1 MKKRFLYPISPL
13 DIQRRLF
20 ILAAIVLFLYA
31 VILTLA
37 PAARARTWDTDYN
50 WSHWIGV
57 LVWVVVFSY
66 LSRQGEKLLPDADP
80 YLLPTTALL
89 TGLGMLSIWR
99 LMPYFGMRQAAW
111 VLVSGLALA
120 IGMRMAS
127 RFHLLR
133 RFKYFFLTAGIL
145 LTALTLIFGTNPEG
159 IGLDLWLG
167 CCGIYLQ
174 PSEPLKLLFLI
185 YLAGYLAD
193 FIPLKL
199 RPVSLIAPTVIIAS
213 LAIILLL
220 IQRDLGTASIFIFL
234 YAIMLYLASGRR
246 RVVII
251 SLAGLVLAGI
261 AGYYLF
267 DVVRLRVDAWL
278 DPWLDPAGRSFQ
290 IIQSLMAI
298 ANGGVGGRGP
308 GLGSPGLVP
317 VSISDFIYTAI
328 AEELGLAGAIA
339 ILVLHLVLLT
349 RGLLASLRATD
360 NFRRLLAAGLA
371 MYLAAQSIL
380 IIGGNT
386 RLLPLTGVTLPFVSY
401 GGSSLLTSYIAM
413 LLILLVSNRGEVEPA
428 PLLRPQP
435 YQVTGVMMGL
445 GFLAL
450 SLTTG
455 WWALWRS
462 GDLLTRTDNAR
473 RTISDRYVLRG
484 SLLDRN
490 ELPINQTEGQSGTF
504 IRIYNY
510 PDLSSIL
517 GYTNPTYG
525 QTGLEASL
533 DDYLRGLRGNPA
545 SLVWM
550 DHLLY
555 GQPPPGLD
563 VRLSLDLDLQ
573 SRADS
578 LLAGLQGAIVM
589 LNAET
594 GEVLAMASHPV
605 FDANLLDEIGA
616 SLLAEENS
624 PLLNRAAQA
633 SYPAGDILEPF
644 LHAAGLENPVSSTSL
659 RDLSGLLGFYSA
671 PGLGLQVVEPSLP
684 GNPLRISPLQL
695 ALASASLSNG
705 GKRPV
710 PLLANAVRTI
720 TEGWVILPATG
731 EPVEVFPEQAADS
744 TAEHYILAGSP
755 FWQYTVVTGST
766 SQRYTWSIGGTLPDW
781 QGAPIVVAVLLEKE
795 SPNWAGYINGELL
808 QAATSP

>member
-1 MKKRFLYPISPL
+1 MPSGCASL
-13 DIQRRLF
+13 
-20 ILAAIVLFLYA
+20 
-31 VILTLA
+31 
-37 PAARARTWDTDYN
+37 PA
-50 WSHWIGV
+50 
-57 LVWVVVFSY
+57 
-66 LSRQGEKLLPDADP
+66 
-80 YLLPTTALL
+80 
-89 TGLGMLSIWR
+89 
-99 LMPYFGMRQAAW
+99 
-111 VLVSGLALA
+111 
-120 IGMRMAS
+120 
-127 RFHLLR
+127 FHLLR
-133 RFKYFFLTAGIL
+133 RYKYIFLTAGIL

-167 CCGIYLQ
+167 CCGVYLQ

-199 RPVSLIAPTVIIAS
+199 RPVSLIAPTVIITS

-220 IQRDLGTASIFIFL
+220 VQRDLGTASIFIFL

-251 SLAGLVLAGI
+251 SLVGLVFAGI

-278 DPWLDPAGRSFQ
+278 NPWLDPSGRSFQ
-290 IIQSLMAI
+290 VIQSLMAI

-339 ILVLHLVLLT
+339 ILVLHLILLT

-360 NFRRLLAAGLA
+360 NFRRLLAAGLT

-401 GGSSLLTSYIAM
+401 GGSSLLTSFIAL
-413 LLILLVSNRGEVEPA
+413 LLILVVSNRGEVEPA
-428 PLLRPQP
+428 PLTRPQP
-435 YQVTGVMMGL
+435 YQVTGVMVGL

-490 ELPINQTEGQSGTF
+490 ERPINKTEGQSGNF

-510 PDLSSIL
+510 PDLSSII

-563 VRLSLDLDLQ
+563 VRLSLDLELQ

-578 LLAGLQGAIVM
+578 LLAGIQGAIVL

-594 GEVLAMASHPV
+594 GEVLAMASHPA
-605 FDANLLDEIGA
+605 FDANLLDEIG
-616 SLLAEENS
+616 
-624 PLLNRAAQA
+624 
-633 SYPAGDILEPF
+633 D
-644 LHAAGLENPVSSTSL
+644 SSV
-659 RDLSGLLGFYSA
+659 G
-671 PGLGLQVVEPSLP
+671 
-684 GNPLRISPLQL
+684 
-695 ALASASLSNG
+695 
-705 GKRPV
+705 
-710 PLLANAVRTI
+710 
-720 TEGWVILPATG
+720 
-731 EPVEVFPEQAADS
+731 
-744 TAEHYILAGSP
+744 
-755 FWQYTVVTGST
+755 
-766 SQRYTWSIGGTLPDW
+766 
-781 QGAPIVVAVLLEKE
+781 
-795 SPNWAGYINGELL
+795 
-808 QAATSP
+808 